1 MLKSQFFF
9 HLYILMKVI
18 VSYVIIRYLTRG
30 IFLCAVSHLI
40 QTLLLHYITLH
51 YVFAILL
58 SALKH
63 SLMKACKTLKM
74 TLDNY

>member
-30 IFLCAVSHLI
+30 IFFMCCKPSNSDSFA
-40 QTLLLHYITLH
+40 TLH
-51 YVFAILL
+51 YV
-58 SALKH
+58 
-63 SLMKACKTLKM
+63 TLCFCHIIISIR
-74 TLDNY
+74 TFFDEGL